1 MSGCRWLGEG
11 LGQKEGKEELKGSKA
26 KGQESQGA
34 GKPKS
39 REEVKGRKAKG
50 KPRESQGAG
59 KEEILRHYLL
69 MLSPQLV
76 IVFPPLKQQLLVL
89 LLQSGNLKAVSIQ

>member
-26 KGQESQGA
+26 KGQKSQGA

-50 KPRESQGAG
+50 KPRESQGKAKG
-59 KEEILRHYLL
+59 QGRRRSY
-69 MLSPQLV
+69 V
-76 IVFPPLKQQLLVL
+76 II
-89 LLQSGNLKAVSIQ
+89 S